1 MKKTRTKR
9 RSVILRF
16 ALLVFSVY
24 VLFSIG
30 SLRMQLSESKKEL
43 NRLNQLKTEKTQ
55 KINEL
60 VDLLENGTEADFI
73 EKAARERL
81 GYVFSDE
88 KVYIDLSG
96 N

>member
-1 MKKTRTKR
+1 MKKAHKKR
-9 RSVILRF
+9 RSVILRL

-30 SLRMQLSESKKEL
+30 SLQMQLLESKKEL
-43 NRLNQLKTEKTQ
+43 NRLQQLKTEKTQ

-60 VDLLENGTEADFI
+60 VGLLENGTESDFI

>member
-1 MKKTRTKR
+1 MKKARKKR
-9 RSVILRF
+9 RSVILRL
-16 ALLVFSVY
+16 ALLIFSVY

-30 SLRMQLSESKKEL
+30 HLQMMLLDGKKEL
-43 NRLNQLKTEKTQ
+43 NRLQQMKTEKTQ

-60 VDLLENGTEADFI
+60 VGLLENGTESDFI

>member
-1 MKKTRTKR
+1 
-9 RSVILRF
+9 
-16 ALLVFSVY
+16 
-24 VLFSIG
+24 
-30 SLRMQLSESKKEL
+30 MQLIESRNEL
-43 NRLNQLKTEKTQ
+43 NRLNEEKAEKTQ

-60 VDLLENGTEADFI
+60 VGLLENGTESDFI

>member
-1 MKKTRTKR
+1 MKKTHKKR
-9 RSVILRF
+9 RSVILRL

-30 SLRMQLSESKKEL
+30 SLQMQLLESKKEL
-43 NRLNQLKTEKTQ
+43 NRLNQIKTEKTQ

-60 VDLLENGTEADFI
+60 VGLLENGTESDFI

-81 GYVFSDE
+81 GYVFSEE